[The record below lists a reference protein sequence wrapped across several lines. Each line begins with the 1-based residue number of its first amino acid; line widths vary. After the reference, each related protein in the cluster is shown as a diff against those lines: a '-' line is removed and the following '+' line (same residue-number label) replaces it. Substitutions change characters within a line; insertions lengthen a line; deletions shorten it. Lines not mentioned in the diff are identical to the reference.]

1 MPTLRRSYFVIIVT
15 DVKVC
20 VNSIKY
26 FIRNIFL
33 TTHAKSV
40 YIIKIYMYALTPLS
54 LLNPKTQFYILVIF
68 QIKLMQ

>member
-20 VNSIKY
+20 VNSTKY

-40 YIIKIYMYALTPLS
+40 YIIKKYMYALTPLS
-54 LLNPKTQFYILVIF
+54 LLNLKIQFYILVIF